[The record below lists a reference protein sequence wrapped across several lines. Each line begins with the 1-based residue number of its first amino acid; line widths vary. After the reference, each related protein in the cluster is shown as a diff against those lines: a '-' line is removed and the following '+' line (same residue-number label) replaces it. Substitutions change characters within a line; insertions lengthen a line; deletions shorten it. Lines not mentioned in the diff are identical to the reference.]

1 MQKGM
6 GDDADMK
13 NIINLKTLPAK
24 RKKTAF
30 CKGY

>member
-24 RKKTAF
+24 RKKN
-30 CKGY
+30 GIS